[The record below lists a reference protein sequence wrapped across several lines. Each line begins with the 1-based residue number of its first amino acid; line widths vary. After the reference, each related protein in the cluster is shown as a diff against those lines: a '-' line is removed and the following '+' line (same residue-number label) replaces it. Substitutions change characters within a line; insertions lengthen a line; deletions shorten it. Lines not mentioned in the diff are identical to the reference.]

1 MQWGCQLADG
11 LFSVFVPIFLTSSQ
25 IQILSFWHQLRS
37 SPLMYTSS
45 FVILVSCLLAHYYYY
60 CVTRTRCERSG
71 FLLFSM
77 KGKCLCERRT
87 LYVYIQINVELDL
100 KDGETLCKLKI
111 TKPSFI
117 PSWCMKSSLQLDMKL
132 V

>member
-1 MQWGCQLADG
+1 MQWGCKLADG
-11 LFSVFVPIFLTSSQ
+11 LFFCLCTNISDFKPDTNTIFLASAP
-25 IQILSFWHQLRS
+25 FH
-37 SPLMYTSS
+37 PLMYTSS